1 MCLPPPSEGLAK
13 GYFERMYQVNELT
26 SFDNLFS
33 SEMMNPISAT
43 SASSAKMIRKSNRID
58 ENEEE
63 FDVNTASLYKN
74 PNPQSTTAL
83 PTAKRISVSDQI
95 PGFRI
100 EEDVDLGPAP
110 IANISSFA
118 SSGNLARGFD
128 DVIDVDAEVSGPL
141 AANKASGFQL
151 GKYVR
156 EIGIKA
162 RTLVGGFLRKDD
174 QILLN
179 SIPQESFKKEGG
191 PSDSQ
196 WDWNKHDFSHAN
208 SMIYQSPGYSYIKYA
223 EISNNTL
230 LMMGDKMPFLT
241 SPEEYASSI
250 RECNIDVDD
259 VSAMEKLAT
268 DCYLSS
274 IIPNGIYTGM
284 ERKESAVGAQG
295 FICSSMNMIETEL
308 QGCLDTNDIFQE
320 QTRVHLD
327 TEDSIQ
333 VSSPNPKEKTSQR
346 RGSKSEYIKRK
357 GSYDL
362 VPFAAKRHL
371 KRLISQAKA
380 GPGLED
386 ELLSNANQYLQQ
398 QSIYADQ
405 IDVEKLSRRMSS
417 LTVEKSILEYARLL
431 DKDSVAS
438 SVDDITFMASD
449 DPQYQSFSELQNILY
464 TLAPLTETYAA
475 KANELKVIA
484 SKTTIETD
492 TKKDKQ
498 SRNPLS
504 LLSFKRYKM
513 KTSKKKEAAIIIPIP
528 IIEPTINDDDFN
540 INNLAKSRISTE
552 YDGFT
557 LLASDLYSRISNPL
571 LSMNEIAVIAWNR
584 SHSKR

>member
-33 SEMMNPISAT
+33 LEMMNPINAT
-43 SASSAKMIRKSNRID
+43 SAQGITKISRKGNRIE
-58 ENEEE
+58 ENEA
-63 FDVNTASLYKN
+63 DDAKTGTLYKN
-74 PNPQSTTAL
+74 QNPASSSTL
-83 PTAKRISVSDQI
+83 PIAKRISVSEQV

-100 EEDVDLGPAP
+100 DDDVDLSPAP
-110 IANISSFA
+110 IVGLGSYA
-118 SSGNLARGFD
+118 SSGNLARSFEE
-128 DVIDVDAEVSGPL
+128 VIDGESEVLGPL
-141 AANKASGFQL
+141 AKAGGFQL
-151 GKYVR
+151 GRYVR

-174 QILLN
+174 QVLLN
-179 SIPQESFKKEGG
+179 NIPQENFKKEG

-196 WDWNKHDFSHAN
+196 WDWNKHDFQLAN

-230 LMMGDKMPFLT
+230 LMMDDKMPFLT

-268 DCYLSS
+268 DGYLSS

-284 ERKESAVGAQG
+284 ERKESAVSAQS
-295 FICSSMNMIETEL
+295 FICSSINMIETEL
-308 QGCLDTNDIFQE
+308 QQTVDSSDMAKE
-320 QTRVHLD
+320 QTRIHLD

-333 VSSPNPKEKTSQR
+333 VSPNPKASQR
-346 RGSKSEYIKRK
+346 RGSKSEYNKRK

-362 VPFAAKRHL
+362 VPSLSKKHL
-371 KRLISQAKA
+371 KKLISQAKA
-380 GPGLED
+380 APGLED
-386 ELLSNANQYLQQ
+386 ELLSDANQYLQQ
-398 QSIYADQ
+398 QSTYAEQ
-405 IDVEKLSRRMSS
+405 IDVEKLSRRISS
-417 LTVEKSILEYARLL
+417 GTVEKSIIEYARLL
-431 DKDSVAS
+431 DKESVAS

-449 DPQYQSFSELQNILY
+449 DPQYQSFYELQNILY
-464 TLAPLTETYAA
+464 ALGPLKETYAA

-484 SKTTIETD
+484 SKNNVESEPQ
-492 TKKDKQ
+492 DKQ

-504 LLSFKRYKM
+504 LLSFKKYKK
-513 KTSKKKEAAIIIPIP
+513 KTSEKKEKTPSTVPLPVIVSM
-528 IIEPTINDDDFN
+528 NDVDDELN
-540 INNLAKSRISTE
+540 TNSLAKSRISTE
-552 YDGFT
+552 YDGFSM
-557 LLASDLYSRISNPL
+557 LGPDLYARASNPL
-571 LSMNEIAVIAWNR
+571 LNMNEIAVIAWNR